1 MAREKEMDEPTP
13 AELDTLAFHIT
24 RWHSRSPEEQ
34 VVCLAVLRGYCYVQ
48 GISAYVGIP
57 ALKIELLLGEL
68 LGHGLLRDN
77 GRLLLH

>member
-1 MAREKEMDEPTP
+1 MELDEPTP

-34 VVCLAVLRGYCYVQ
+34 AVCVAVLRGYCYVQ
-48 GISAYVGIP
+48 AISAYVNMP
-57 ALKIELLLGEL
+57 VPKIETLLGEL

>member
-1 MAREKEMDEPTP
+1 MAREMEMDESTP

-34 VVCLAVLRGYCYVQ
+34 AVCLAVLRGHCYVQ
-48 GISAYVGIP
+48 DISDYVGMP
-57 ALKIELLLGEL
+57 TLKIEMLLGEL